1 MFLAMTRLEA
11 MRLLVTA
18 PRDHVDQARIGRVQ
32 KYATPDGRERMTY
45 VVRVL
50 KSVIRRVA

>member
-1 MFLAMTRLEA
+1 VTRLTA
-11 MRLLVTA
+11 LRTLLAT
-18 PRDHVDQARIGRVQ
+18 PRDHVDQGRIGRVQ
-32 KYATPDGRERMTY
+32 KYEKADGRERMTY